1 MSHDSSLQDSVA
13 IFWQNCIEQT
23 PTIHSNIDHVN
34 DSTVLVFV
42 NCCLLLITERKQS
55 ISVQE
60 VQTLIWNCL
69 CQLAPTPEWFCGELK
84 LLFCLVFWIVDG
96 WEIVG
101 LWVDG
106 IYAIYGVWMNK
117 WNWFVEEIV
126 TACVITTVRLTV
138 LRHHLQAKWQIAPID
153 SSSGIVLQWACHF
166 QIARLLTELGMFCKD
181 VNHESM
187 SIFGYFQV
195 PTMERLE
202 DDSDKDQKP

>member
-1 MSHDSSLQDSVA
+1 MVFFLLSTLILIMSK
-13 IFWQNCIEQT
+13 
-23 PTIHSNIDHVN
+23 
-34 DSTVLVFV
+34 VLDFV
-42 NCCLLLITERKQS
+42 NCCLLLKTERKQS

-84 LLFCLVFWIVDG
+84 LLFCLIFWIVDG

-101 LWVDG
+101 LRVDG
-106 IYAIYGVWMNK
+106 IYAVYGVWMNK

-126 TACVITTVRLTV
+126 TACVITTVRLKV
-138 LRHHLQAKWQIAPID
+138 LMHHLQANSTHWFFFRNLFAMGM
-153 SSSGIVLQWACHF
+153 SFSN
-166 QIARLLTELGMFCKD
+166 ARLLTELGIFCKD

-187 SIFGYFQV
+187 SIFRYFQV
-195 PTMERLE
+195 LTRERLE